1 MTPIIS
7 NIEAVA
13 CVRKYFVEASMA
25 RGLYFFMRIGMM
37 ASMFISNPIQIS
49 NQCELS
55 MTIMVPV
62 MIVAMMIMRIGGFI
76 SMGRV

>member
-1 MTPIIS
+1 M
-7 NIEAVA
+7 NIDIEDVSG
-13 CVRKYFVEASMA
+13 RRGSFVK
-25 RGLYFFMRIGMM
+25 RIGMM

-76 SMGRV
+76 STGRV

>member
-13 CVRKYFVEASMA
+13 CVRKYFVAASMA
-25 RGLYFFMRIGMM
+25 RGLNFFIRTGMM
-37 ASMFISNPIQIS
+37 ASMFISNPIQIN

-55 MTIMVPV
+55 ITIIVPVIIVAIMV
-62 MIVAMMIMRIGGFI
+62 MRVWGFI
-76 SMGRV
+76 STGRI